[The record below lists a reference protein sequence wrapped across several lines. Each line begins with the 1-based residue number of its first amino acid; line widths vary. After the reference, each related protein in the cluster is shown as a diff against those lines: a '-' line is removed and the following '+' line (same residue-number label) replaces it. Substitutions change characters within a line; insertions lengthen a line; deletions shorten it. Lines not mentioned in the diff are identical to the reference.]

1 MRQRK
6 GGYAKGR
13 RLVTRRRA
21 QAIAQARG
29 DLDQFLALEA
39 RRPDWRQDPFRSAER
54 LLAAGRLDEALS
66 WVRREHR
73 GGLAYV

>member
-1 MRQRK
+1 M
-6 GGYAKGR
+6 
-13 RLVTRRRA
+13 
-21 QAIAQARG
+21 AQARG

-66 WVRREHR
+66 WARREHR